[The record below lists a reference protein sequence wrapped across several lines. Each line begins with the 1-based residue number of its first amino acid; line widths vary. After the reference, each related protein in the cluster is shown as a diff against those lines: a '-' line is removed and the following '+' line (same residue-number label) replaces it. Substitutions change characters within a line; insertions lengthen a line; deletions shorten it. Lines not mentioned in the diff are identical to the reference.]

1 MRARDTGGAALPNWY
16 LHPLVA
22 EQKRHVHLELA
33 RRWTDGL
40 VVSAALKT
48 DLFEEAFGDDDF
60 YLGLFGQ
67 APHLYG
73 MDIAWDTALRAQRRY
88 PTGLRVLV
96 TDARQPGL
104 ASDSMDV
111 IISNST
117 LDHFGSRQEFLEA
130 LAGLARV
137 LRPGGRIVLTL
148 DNPANPLYPLLRG
161 ITRRGW
167 APYSLGYT
175 PSLTQ
180 VERDLNRLG
189 LNVLHRDWLIHN
201 PRLLSTLVFGL
212 LPWHGAVSWLL
223 KQFARLSAL
232 PTRGWTACF
241 HAVCAE
247 KPEEGIARIASRRT
261 HT

>member
-1 MRARDTGGAALPNWY
+1 MRARETGGAALPNWY

-22 EQKRHVHLELA
+22 EQKRHVHLELVHA
-33 RRWTDGL
+33 
-40 VVSAALKT
+40 VA
-48 DLFEEAFGDDDF
+48 
-60 YLGLFGQ
+60 GQ
-67 APHLYG
+67 A
-73 MDIAWDTALRAQRRY
+73 
-88 PTGLRVLV
+88 
-96 TDARQPGL
+96 GL
-104 ASDSMDV
+104 AGV
-111 IISNST
+111 G
-117 LDHFGSRQEFLEA
+117 HFGPRQEFLEA

-201 PRLLSTLVFGL
+201 PRLLSTLLFGV

-247 KPEEGIARIASRRT
+247 KPEDGIARMVSRRS